1 MLPYGLYIKIGLI
14 ASLAL
19 ILSFFYIDYR
29 RLQAKAIDLSKQ
41 IENFQSEILIQQ
53 EQIQLLENSFEKQK
67 SIRQDLDKEIKNVT
81 REVDSLQK
89 KVLEHD
95 IAFLASKKPK
105 LIQNAINNGTIEMI
119 RCIELATG
127 AEVKANENNKTCPSL
142 ITN

>member
-53 EQIQLLENSFEKQK
+53 EQIQLLENSEYKLFKDF
-67 SIRQDLDKEIKNVT
+67 SPWPDMMFINTEI
-81 REVDSLQK
+81 
-89 KVLEHD
+89 
-95 IAFLASKKPK
+95 
-105 LIQNAINNGTIEMI
+105 
-119 RCIELATG
+119 
-127 AEVKANENNKTCPSL
+127 
-142 ITN
+142 